1 MNIVS
6 MIKLSL
12 VDYPDKLS
20 CVLFT
25 QGCNFVCPFCHNKD
39 LVLPGPKLPVLS
51 HEEIF
56 DFLKARIGKLDA
68 VVITGGEPTLDK
80 DLIPFIKEV
89 KELGYLVKLDSNGTN
104 PSVLKYLIENHLV
117 DYIAMDIK
125 NSEEKYALTAGLS
138 QIDMIPIKESIS
150 LLINSDID
158 YEFRMTTIDEFH
170 SIEDMDKIG
179 ELIKGAKCFYFQK
192 YVDSPN
198 CVVGGYHEVDEKKIR
213 EFALILS
220 KYVEE
225 VNLRGY

>member
-6 MIKLSL
+6 LIKLSL

-25 QGCNFVCPFCHNKD
+25 QGCNFICPFCHNKD
-39 LVLPGPKLPVLS
+39 LVLPGPALPSLS

-56 DFLKARIGKLDA
+56 DFLKARTGKLDA

-104 PSVLKYLIENHLV
+104 PSVLKELLDNHLV
-117 DYIAMDIK
+117 DYVAMDIK
-125 NSEEKYALTAGLS
+125 NSPEKYAQTIGLS
-138 QIDMIPIKESIS
+138 KIDLAPIKKSIS
-150 LLINSDID
+150 LLIGSDID
-158 YEFRMTTIDEFH
+158 YEFRMTTIEEFH
-170 SIEDMDKIG
+170 SLTDMDAIG
-179 ELIKGAKCFYFQK
+179 ELVKGAKHFYFQK

-198 CVVGGYHEVDEKKIR
+198 CVIGGYHEVEGKKIR

-220 KYVEE
+220 KYVED

>member
-39 LVLPGPKLPVLS
+39 LVLPGPRLPSLS
-51 HEEIF
+51 HDEIF

-80 DLIPFIKEV
+80 DLIPFIKEI
-89 KELGYLVKLDSNGTN
+89 KALGYLVKLDSNGTN
-104 PSVLKYLIENHLV
+104 PSVLKNLIDNHLV
-117 DYIAMDIK
+117 DYVAMDIK
-125 NSEEKYALTAGLS
+125 NSPAKYALTAGLS
-138 QIDMIPIKESIS
+138 SVDLSPIKESIS

-170 SIEDMDKIG
+170 SAEDMDEIG
-179 ELIKGAKCFYFQK
+179 ELIKGAKRFYFQK

-198 CVVGGYHEVDEKKIR
+198 CIVGGYHSVDEKKIR

-220 KYVEE
+220 KYVSE